1 MEEDLPRVL
10 ALEPEPVRLPQPLEL
25 LLDDGGEERARI
37 SIQGRLQHPADV
49 DVDVVDVLLVCLL
62 QLTKQKFMYLVR
74 GGGGF
79 TRDITALLN
88 MGTIW
93 GGIAQR

>member
-1 MEEDLPRVL
+1 MDEDLPRVL

-49 DVDVVDVLLVCLL
+49 DVDVVDVLLVRLL
-62 QLTKQKFMYLVR
+62 QLTKQKFMYLVWEKGVSVYFPELLNNGTR
-74 GGGGF
+74 VGGG
-79 TRDITALLN
+79 IS
-88 MGTIW
+88 
-93 GGIAQR
+93 QR